1 MTEEVENQSEKTKA
15 AGKADAAEAAQPAGA
30 SRRAAAVPEA
40 PVTLISR
47 PKAFDRNKAA
57 REYEKQHP
65 EFAALRMK
73 AMRARHAGTHLKVF
87 QSEPSQFFVNGM
99 NAILATRMQG
109 LPIVNP
115 KLAVRSAPFA
125 KTTLKDGTPAWF
137 GVIVTPWSVQAI
149 LAPAQ
154 REGWKFVPAGAV
166 DEIELQGGV
175 FRFMSCADS
184 TLGHYRMC
192 SLKSPVFDL
201 ADQATAD
208 AFASACMDLM
218 LGRTPL
224 VEEPEPEAR
233 PLENGADQESDGKEP
248 VLTRRGLLK
257 RWSA

>member
-1 MTEEVENQSEKTKA
+1 MTE
-15 AGKADAAEAAQPAGA
+15 QP
-30 SRRAAAVPEA
+30 SKNTAVSEA

-57 REYEKQHP
+57 REYEKEHP
-65 EFAALRMK
+65 EFAELRMK
-73 AMRARHAGTHLKVF
+73 AMRARHAGTHLKIF
-87 QSEPSQFFVNGM
+87 QTEPSQFFVNGM

-115 KLAVRSAPFA
+115 KLAVRSAPFV
-125 KTTLKDGTPAWF
+125 KTALKDGTEAWF

-166 DEIELQGGV
+166 DEVELQGGV
-175 FRFMSCADS
+175 FRFMACADS

-208 AFASACMDLM
+208 AFAAACMDLM
-218 LGRTPL
+218 MGKSPL
-224 VEEPEPEAR
+224 TEEPEPEPE
-233 PLENGADQESDGKEP
+233 PLTKNTEEP
-248 VLTRRGLLK
+248 EEPTPALTRRGLIK
-257 RWSA
+257 RWSTGQTPSTTRRNGDLS